1 MRQAAHLPPTGAM
14 TTMRSVA
21 RLVLILVILGAL
33 VSASAAAG
41 GTTRDASSTSRHLCT
56 AFGKTWASK
65 YNAAGGPVK
74 IVSVCCGL
82 RSVRTHNSACELM
95 VTVRKGPGQGTYGC
109 GLATVAANGDVLAN
123 RPQACVRAGGVVS
136 LPT

>member
-1 MRQAAHLPPTGAM
+1 LPPAGAVA
-14 TTMRSVA
+14 TMRLVR
-21 RLVLILVILGAL
+21 RLGLILAL
-33 VSASAAAG
+33 VCALAPASAVA
-41 GTTRDASSTSRHLCT
+41 ASSHARATTPRICT

-82 RSVRTHNSACELM
+82 RSLSTHTSACKVM
-95 VTVRKGPGQGTYGC
+95 VTVRKGPGEGTFGC
-109 GLATVAANGDVLAN
+109 GVATVAANGNILAN
-123 RPQACVRAGGVVS
+123 RPQACVRSGGIAS

>member
-1 MRQAAHLPPTGAM
+1 MRVVGRFGLILALVCA
-14 TTMRSVA
+14 
-21 RLVLILVILGAL
+21 LVLAT
-33 VSASAAAG
+33 AAA
-41 GTTRDASSTSRHLCT
+41 ASSHPSATSTRICT

-82 RSVRTHNSACELM
+82 RSLRTHNAACTVM
-95 VTVRKGPGQGTYGC
+95 VTVRNGPGQGTFGC
-109 GLATVAANGDVLAN
+109 GVATVAADGNILAN
-123 RPQACVRAGGVVS
+123 RPQACVRSGGIAS

>member
-1 MRQAAHLPPTGAM
+1 MR
-14 TTMRSVA
+14 RVV
-21 RLVLILVILGAL
+21 RLALILGVLGAL
-33 VSASAAAG
+33 VAASAVAADAARAAPL
-41 GTTRDASSTSRHLCT
+41 TTPRLCT

-82 RSVRTHNSACELM
+82 RSVRTHNSACKVM
-95 VTVRKGPGQGTYGC
+95 VTVRKGPGEGTFGC
-109 GLATVAANGDVLAN
+109 GVATVAANGNILAN
-123 RPQACVRAGGVVS
+123 RPQACVRSGGIAS